1 MQQSAFSN
9 FKILSDL
16 SSGFKKV
23 AKQKELPSSRF
34 SILNGKIEKYRE
46 RKLEAEKKLEKS
58 NESKMQELQKQ
69 QQARLSPADQM
80 RENFNAFANMN
91 FAGNN
96 NSAALPGIKAVAP
109 ITNKV
114 ARMQL
119 YRKLANTAQTNVGN
133 APTNVANAPTN
144 VGNPSSNVVGQN
156 DYSHLERMITD
167 PNYSLG
173 VRQAIAKSVL
183 DNKTSN
189 TTTLNDWFVRYGG
202 PVIKALGWGRSDD
215 NIQDSEL
222 VNIYSSP
229 NSYVGNLNAYDTS
242 INRRFNIG

>member
-1 MQQSAFSN
+1 MHNSGFSN

-133 APTNVANAPTN
+133 APTNV
-144 VGNPSSNVVGQN
+144 GNPSSNAVGKP
-156 DYSHLERMITD
+156 DYSHLERMISD
-167 PNYSLG
+167 PNYPIGL
-173 VRQAIAKSVL
+173 RQAIAKSVL

-189 TTTLNDWFVRYGG
+189 TTTFNDWFVRYGG

-215 NIQDSEL
+215 NIADSEL

>member
-1 MQQSAFSN
+1 MYQSAFSN

-16 SSGFKKV
+16 SNGFKKV

-133 APTNVANAPTN
+133 APTNV
-144 VGNPSSNVVGQN
+144 GNPPSNALGQN
-156 DYSHLERMITD
+156 DYSHIERMIND
-167 PNYSLG
+167 PKYPLG
-173 VRQAIAKSVL
+173 LRLTASKFRL
-183 DNKTSN
+183 DDITSN
-189 TTTLNDWFVRYGG
+189 TTTLNDLFIRYGG

>member
-1 MQQSAFSN
+1 MYQSAFSN

-16 SSGFKKV
+16 SNGFKKI
-23 AKQKELPSSRF
+23 AKQKELQSSRF

-119 YRKLANTAQTNVGN
+119 YRKLANAQTNVGN
-133 APTNVANAPTN
+133 APTNV
-144 VGNPSSNVVGQN
+144 GNPPSNALGQN
-156 DYSHLERMITD
+156 DYSHIERMITD
-167 PNYSLG
+167 PKYPIGL
-173 VRQAIAKSVL
+173 RQAAAKSRL
-183 DNKTSN
+183 DGETANI
-189 TTTLNDWFVRYGG
+189 TTLNDWFVRYGG

-215 NIQDSEL
+215 NIADSEL

>member
-1 MQQSAFSN
+1 MHQSAFSN

-16 SSGFKKV
+16 SNGFKKV

-133 APTNVANAPTN
+133 APTNV
-144 VGNPSSNVVGQN
+144 GNPSSNAVGKP

-167 PNYSLG
+167 PNYPIG
-173 VRQAIAKSVL
+173 VRQAAAKFLL

-189 TTTLNDWFVRYGG
+189 ITTANDWLVRYGG

-229 NSYVGNLNAYDTS
+229 NSYAGNLNAYDTS

>member
-1 MQQSAFSN
+1 MYHSGFSN

-16 SSGFKKV
+16 SNGFKKV

-133 APTNVANAPTN
+133 APTNV
-144 VGNPSSNVVGQN
+144 GNPASNAVGKP

-167 PNYSLG
+167 PKYPLG
-173 VRQAIAKSVL
+173 LRQAVAKYRL
-183 DNKTSN
+183 DGETAN

-215 NIQDSEL
+215 NIADSEL

-242 INRRFNIG
+242 INRKFNIG

>member
-1 MQQSAFSN
+1 MHQSGFSN

-16 SSGFKKV
+16 SNGFKKV
-23 AKQKELPSSRF
+23 AKQKELQSSRF

-133 APTNVANAPTN
+133 APTNV
-144 VGNPSSNVVGQN
+144 GNPASNAVGKP
-156 DYSHLERMITD
+156 DYSHLERMIKD
-167 PNYSLG
+167 PNYPIG
-173 VRQAIAKSVL
+173 VRQAAAKFLL

-189 TTTLNDWFVRYGG
+189 TTTANDWLVRYGG

-215 NIQDSEL
+215 NIADSEL
-222 VNIYSSP
+222 VNTYSSP
-229 NSYVGNLNAYDTS
+229 NSYVGNLNAYDAS

>member
-1 MQQSAFSN
+1 MYQSAFSN

-16 SSGFKKV
+16 SNGFKKI
-23 AKQKELPSSRF
+23 AKQKELQSSRF

-119 YRKLANTAQTNVGN
+119 YRKLANVPTNVGN
-133 APTNVANAPTN
+133 ITTNVGNPPTN
-144 VGNPSSNVVGQN
+144 VGNPPSNALGQN

-167 PNYSLG
+167 SNYPIG
-173 VRQAIAKSVL
+173 VRRAEAKYLL

-189 TTTLNDWFVRYGG
+189 ITTLNDWLVRYGG
-202 PVIKALGWGRSDD
+202 SVIKALGWGRSDD
-215 NIQDSEL
+215 NIADSEL

>member
-1 MQQSAFSN
+1 MYQSAFSN

-16 SSGFKKV
+16 SNGFKKV
-23 AKQKELPSSRF
+23 AKQKELQSSRF

-119 YRKLANTAQTNVGN
+119 YRKLANTAQTKCWKS
-133 APTNVANAPTN
+133 TNECWKSTN
-144 VGNPSSNVVGQN
+144 ECWKSTNECWKSTNECWKSSFEC
-156 DYSHLERMITD
+156 SWE
-167 PNYSLG
+167 
-173 VRQAIAKSVL
+173 K
-183 DNKTSN
+183 
-189 TTTLNDWFVRYGG
+189 
-202 PVIKALGWGRSDD
+202 
-215 NIQDSEL
+215 
-222 VNIYSSP
+222 
-229 NSYVGNLNAYDTS
+229 
-242 INRRFNIG
+242 